1 MSRVK
6 NSLTNFAV
14 AIIGQTI
21 ALTVSFIARIFFIR
35 ILGAEYL
42 GINGLFTNIV
52 TMLSLVE
59 LGIGPAI
66 IFSLYKPLAENDIK
80 KVQALMQ
87 LYKKAYTIIGFIVA
101 VLGVCIAPFLHYFIK
116 ELPDISNI
124 TLIYVL
130 FVINS
135 AISYFFAYKRNL
147 IIADQRRYVDM
158 LYRYS
163 FFAILNIMQMIFLY
177 ITGSYIIFLI
187 LQITS
192 TLLENIVVA
201 RRADKMYPLLKQR
214 KHEKLDFETVQE
226 IKKNT
231 GAMVLHKIGD
241 IALNATD
248 NIVISAKVGIIWV
261 GLYSNYLLII
271 TALNIMIGQF
281 FTSITAS
288 IGNFGITEGKEK
300 VILIFQK
307 VLFANFWMYGLSGI
321 CLYYLF
327 NPFID
332 LWLGE
337 DLLMDMNVVGVLVIN
352 FFIQGM
358 RRSVLTFIDAL
369 GLYWHKRYKPLFEVA
384 INLVVSLVLAPIL
397 GITGVFIGTLVSIL
411 TTCFWIEPYVLY
423 TNGFNISLKPYFSK
437 YALYTFITVL
447 TGFLTGHFVGMITG
461 STIVAFIGKLAICL
475 LIPNLTFLIL
485 FFRTKEF
492 QYFKSIVKNVIN
504 RV

>member
-1 MSRVK
+1 MKKYNKRLSGEIYVTSQK
-6 NSLTNFAV
+6 FTNQFCGSYYWSDNC
-14 AIIGQTI
+14 IDSQFHCSH
-21 ALTVSFIARIFFIR
+21 LFIR

-101 VLGVCIAPFLHYFIK
+101 VLGICITPFLHYFIK

-163 FFAILNIMQMIFLY
+163 FFSILNIMQIVFLY

-187 LQITS
+187 LQIIS

-214 KHEKLDFETVQE
+214 KHEKLDLETVQE

-337 DLLMDMNVVGVLVIN
+337 
-352 FFIQGM
+352 
-358 RRSVLTFIDAL
+358 
-369 GLYWHKRYKPLFEVA
+369 
-384 INLVVSLVLAPIL
+384 NL
-397 GITGVFIGTLVSIL
+397 
-411 TTCFWIEPYVLY
+411 
-423 TNGFNISLKPYFSK
+423 
-437 YALYTFITVL
+437 
-447 TGFLTGHFVGMITG
+447 
-461 STIVAFIGKLAICL
+461 
-475 LIPNLTFLIL
+475 
-485 FFRTKEF
+485 
-492 QYFKSIVKNVIN
+492 
-504 RV
+504 